1 MVLDSPAQID
11 RHVIVYR
18 DVVDRQLLFVQHVE
32 MPLAHVHDII
42 EVGFAVR
49 IAVYI
54 CIKRVV
60 LVVLVIVGIITV
72 HRVGASGVD
81 YKAYI
86 FHALEQLVGVVRH
99 LVFHLVGIYRYQI
112 VEIDFAA
119 VRKRADAGVLTLRLR
134 GHEQHRGQLRRL
146 GERLLIVYSVSPAE
160 PRVAV
165 DRQVR
170 KRL

>member
-18 DVVDRQLLFVQHVE
+18 DVVDRQLLFVQLVE
-32 MPLAHVHDII
+32 VPLTHVHN
-42 EVGFAVR
+42 VVAVR

-86 FHALEQLVGVVRH
+86 FHALKQLFGVVRL
-99 LVFHLVGIYRYQI
+99 LVFHLVGIYRYQT

-119 VRKRADAGVLTLRLR
+119 VRKRADAGVLILRLR
-134 GHEQHRGQLRRL
+134 GYEQHRGQLRRL

-165 DRQVR
+165 YRQVR
-170 KRL
+170 ERL